1 MKDFLEFIQKNWNVV
16 KDAPLIFSVLMLLAF
31 SLVFVVLKWYYDGLL
46 QTLKE
51 RIAAKDDQ
59 INEYRQR
66 LHLVSAIGT
75 RYSSLTDAELQREAL
90 RVTDQVRQFL
100 DSAKR
105 EENQV
110 FMSNQMQMTQEKSK
124 EELIQDVLRGG
135 NAAMQITLK
144 ATSEYDS
151 RFKTDTILLRDE
163 LLSRLPKEM
172 KSQRVYNRYEHPVNR
187 LAIEDIASDLEILA
201 KSLPK

>member
-124 EELIQDVLRGG
+124 EELIQDVLRG
-135 NAAMQITLK
+135 
-144 ATSEYDS
+144 
-151 RFKTDTILLRDE
+151 
-163 LLSRLPKEM
+163 
-172 KSQRVYNRYEHPVNR
+172 
-187 LAIEDIASDLEILA
+187 
-201 KSLPK
+201 